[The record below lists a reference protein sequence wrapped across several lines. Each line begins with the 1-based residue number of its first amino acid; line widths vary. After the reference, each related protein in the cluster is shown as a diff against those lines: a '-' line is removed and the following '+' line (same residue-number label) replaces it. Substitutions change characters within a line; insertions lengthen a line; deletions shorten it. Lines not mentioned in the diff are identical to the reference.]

1 MKLGALKQPPKSCT
15 TTRYIFFLV
24 KSVMH
29 MTYNLHFSL
38 QMNDFFLMVFITEI
52 SENEKKNTEV
62 YVYEYEVYIYI

>member
-52 SENEKKNTEV
+52 SENEKKKH
-62 YVYEYEVYIYI
+62 